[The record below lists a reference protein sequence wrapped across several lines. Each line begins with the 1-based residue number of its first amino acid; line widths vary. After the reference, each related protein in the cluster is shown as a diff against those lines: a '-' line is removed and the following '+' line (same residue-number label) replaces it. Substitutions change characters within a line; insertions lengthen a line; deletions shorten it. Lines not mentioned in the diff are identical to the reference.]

1 MVDKTRADNAILT
14 AQLAYDVVRLRIE
27 GGDHPDDA
35 MLSGLGILEA
45 WVYVNI
51 DGQWPS
57 RDAVKAEVAAAFEAE
72 SAANDAVHADVEA
85 LIARA
90 NAAHNPAA
98 AASIRGAAIDAI
110 PSYLKDASDR
120 LDKAA
125 VAAYS
130 RPRNPF
136 SRKKTK

>member
-35 MLSGLGILEA
+35 MLSGFGIFEA

-51 DGQWPS
+51 DGRWPS
-57 RDAVKAEVAAAFEAE
+57 RDAVKA
-72 SAANDAVHADVEA
+72 
-85 LIARA
+85 
-90 NAAHNPAA
+90 
-98 AASIRGAAIDAI
+98 
-110 PSYLKDASDR
+110 
-120 LDKAA
+120 A

-130 RPRNPF
+130 PF
-136 SRKKTK
+136 KKRFRKPEKMIK